1 MWKMLLFICS
11 FCCSF
16 LVSGQKLLISEIND
30 STFVYTTFNTYE
42 NQQVP
47 ANGLLKVTS
56 TGVIMIDTPWDTT
69 QFQPLLDSVFSRF
82 NRPVNL
88 VIATHA
94 HDDRTAGLNY
104 YKLKGI
110 PTFTSLAT
118 AQICFENKAPQPEFT
133 FLKDTLFNL
142 NGTLIQTYF
151 PGAGHTPDNIVIW
164 FPNDKVLFG
173 GCFLKSIDAT
183 DLGNLSDANMGA
195 WPFSISNAKVRFEKA
210 KVIIPGH
217 GSWEQNAIKHTQ
229 KLLRQRLRSRILK
242 KK

>member
-1 MWKMLLFICS
+1 MWKMLLFICTL
-11 FCCSF
+11 CCSF

-30 STFVYTTFNTYE
+30 STFVYTTFNSYK

-195 WPFSISNAKVRFEKA
+195 WPFSISNAKDRFEKA

>member
-11 FCCSF
+11 LCCSF

-30 STFVYTTFNTYE
+30 STFVYTTFNSYK

-195 WPFSISNAKVRFEKA
+195 WPFSISNAKDRFEKA

>member
-11 FCCSF
+11 LCCSF

-30 STFVYTTFNTYE
+30 STFVYTTFNTYK

-173 GCFLKSIDAT
+173 GCFLKSTDAT

-195 WPFSISNAKVRFEKA
+195 WPFSISNAKDRFEKA

-217 GSWEQNAIKHTQ
+217 GSWEQNAIKHTR

>member
-11 FCCSF
+11 LCCSF

-30 STFVYTTFNTYE
+30 STFVYTTFNTYK

-110 PTFTSLAT
+110 PTFASLAT

-195 WPFSISNAKVRFEKA
+195 WPFSISNAKDRFEKA

>member
-1 MWKMLLFICS
+1 MWKMLLFMCS
-11 FCCSF
+11 VCCSF

-30 STFVYTTFNTYE
+30 STFVYTTFNSYK

-151 PGAGHTPDNIVIW
+151 PGSVHTPDNIVIW

-195 WPFSISNAKVRFEKA
+195 WPFSISNAKDRFEKA

>member
-11 FCCSF
+11 LCCSF

-30 STFVYTTFNTYE
+30 STFVYTTFNTYK

-195 WPFSISNAKVRFEKA
+195 WPFSISNAKDRFEKA